1 MSLSS
6 GFTRSEYMTQFQF
19 YRTLWY
25 GALRKTLTTPAGLFL
40 LPFSS
45 WFSASRP
52 STIRLP
58 RLPEGF
64 TYSVDSG
71 AYRYRHGGYPY
82 QPLDYMRWCQA
93 LRPPPQWVVMPD
105 WFGQQPG
112 PYKFPTRSLNADMY
126 GQHPES
132 SDTEP
137 LTSHLLFLADLYAAK
152 FHLRSA
158 TRIQQIRTSL
168 MAYTLWD
175 HYRDAVV
182 CWVPV
187 VQGNRC
193 SDYIWH
199 TQVLL
204 PLIEEMQ
211 AYYGNDSA
219 FRVGIGALAGHTPR
233 EIVEI
238 VTAVAALLPCGV
250 GVHLFAVK
258 QQDFE
263 WFPACLPC
271 SLPLLSVDSAQWNGQ
286 RIRGTKP
293 GKKAWQESG
302 LKQLEYGYLRALPAY
317 EAKLQAAWKRVQQLS
332 ALPPPKLEKDPELER
347 FLETFLLLREVSKL
361 TYQGHPDMLIE
372 L

>member
-1 MSLSS
+1 
-6 GFTRSEYMTQFQF
+6 MTQFQF

-25 GALRKTLTTPAGLFL
+25 GALRKTLTMPSGLFL

-52 STIRLP
+52 GTIRLP
-58 RLPEGF
+58 TLPENF

-71 AYRYRHGGYPY
+71 AYRYRNGHYPY
-82 QPLDYMRWCQA
+82 QPLDYMHWCQA
-93 LRPPPQWVVMPD
+93 LCPAPQWVVMPD
-105 WFGQQPG
+105 WFGQKPG
-112 PYKFPTRSLNADMY
+112 LYRFPTRSLNADMY
-126 GQHPES
+126 GPHPGS
-132 SDTEP
+132 GRTEP

-152 FHLRSA
+152 FQLNSA
-158 TRIQQIRTSL
+158 TRIQQVRISL

-175 HYRDAVV
+175 HYRDAVT

-187 VQGNRC
+187 VQGNQC

-199 TQVLL
+199 TRVLL

-211 AYYGNDSA
+211 AYYGSTSA
-219 FRVGIGALAGHTPR
+219 FRVGIGALTGHTPR

-238 VTAVAALLPCGV
+238 VTTVATLLPCGV

-263 WFPACLPC
+263 RFPACLCP
-271 SLPLLSVDSAQWNGQ
+271 SLPILSVDSSQWNGQ
-286 RIRGTKP
+286 RIRGTMP

-302 LKQLEYGYLRALPAY
+302 LKQLEYGYAIALPAY
-317 EAKLQAAWKRVQQLS
+317 EAKLQAAWTRVQQLP
-332 ALPPPKLEKDPELER
+332 ALPPPKLEKDLELER
-347 FLETFLLLREVSKL
+347 FLELFLLLREVSNH
-361 TYQGHPDMLIE
+361 TYQDQSDLLIQ